1 MGEVVQLFPSLPSD
15 LKEGDLVWLS
25 RFAAF
30 GTILTVRRT
39 GQAEITTQG
48 GTITLHV
55 VRNRHEIHTS
65 SEAAFMQ
72 ATAYGS

>member
-1 MGEVVQLFPSLPSD
+1 MGEVIQLFPSLPSD
-15 LKEGDLVWLS
+15 LKEGDLVWLP
-25 RFAAF
+25 RFAAL
-30 GTILTVRRT
+30 GTIMAVNRA
-39 GQAEITTQG
+39 GQVEITTQG

-72 ATAYGS
+72 TTADRA